1 MKRRDRQRENRRI
14 KEERLNRTTEWG
26 SADPTARQA
35 VDNIIAEEK
44 AMLRAELA
52 KERAARTK
60 AGKGK
65 RAAESSP
72 VGG

>member
-1 MKRRDRQRENRRI
+1 MKRRDRQRENRRL

-52 KERAARTK
+52 KERAARAK

-65 RAAESSP
+65 RAAESST